1 MDDLSKFTINLAI
14 RTGELLLKFFNQTGI
29 QASQKPDMTVVTEA
43 DLAADQLITNEIHKS
58 FPDHEII
65 SEESSYSYKNPNSVV
80 WIIDPL
86 DGTTNFSLGL
96 PIWGVSIACLLN
108 GTPEIGVAYFPII
121 KELYFAQQGYGAF
134 LNHNRMTT
142 RAPDPTQPMSFFAC
156 CSRSFRQFDISIP
169 YKPRIMGSGVY
180 NFCLVARGSALLGLD
195 AAPKIWDLAAAW
207 LLVEEAGGIIS
218 PFEGPSPF
226 PIAQNIDYQDNN
238 YPTLAGATADI
249 FTFGQGKIHR
259 KS

>member
-1 MDDLSKFTINLAI
+1 MNDLSEFSINLAI
-14 RTGELLLKFFNQTGI
+14 RTGDFLKEFFNHAGI
-29 QASQKPDMTVVTEA
+29 QASQKPDKTVVTEA
-43 DLAADQLITNEIHKS
+43 DLAADRLITNEIREN
-58 FPDHEII
+58 FPEHEII
-65 SEESSYSYKNPNSVV
+65 SEESSYHFTNPHSVV

-108 GTPEIGVAYFPII
+108 GSPEYGVAYFPII
-121 KELYFAQQGYGAF
+121 KELYSARRGFGAF
-134 LNHNRMTT
+134 LNHNRIAT

-169 YKPRIMGSGVY
+169 YKSRITGSGVY

-207 LLVEEAGGIIS
+207 LLVEEAGGVIS

-226 PIAQNIDYQDNN
+226 PICPNIDYGNTN
-238 YPTLAGATADI
+238 YPTLAGATSSI